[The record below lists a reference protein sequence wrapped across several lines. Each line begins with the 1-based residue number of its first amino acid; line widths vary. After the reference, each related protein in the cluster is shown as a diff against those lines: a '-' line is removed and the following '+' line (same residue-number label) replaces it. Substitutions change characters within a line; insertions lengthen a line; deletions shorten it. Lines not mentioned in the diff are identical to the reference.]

1 MWRVHGLESCGQP
14 GGIVADMRSRRRSV
28 LPFLLVLA
36 LVGLVAS
43 CGGDDDS
50 SGGSGG
56 GGNDPTADLPA
67 VPDSDFVDKTGESAI
82 TIDAK
87 DNKFEP
93 QFVTV
98 SPGTKVTFENV
109 GRNPHNVIP
118 VDKEQFEAVPTDE
131 FQPDDVATISFD
143 EPGIYPY
150 YCSLH
155 GTPSAGMDGRIRVA
169 EG

>member
-1 MWRVHGLESCGQP
+1 
-14 GGIVADMRSRRRSV
+14 MRTRARL
-28 LPFLLVLA
+28 LPVVLLVALLA
-36 LVGLVAS
+36 AA
-43 CGGDDDS
+43 CGDD
-50 SGGSGG
+50 GG
-56 GGNDPTADLPA
+56 GGGEGANDPTANLPEVA
-67 VPDSDFVDKTGESAI
+67 DSEFVDMTGKGEI
-82 TIDAK
+82 TIEAK

-98 SPGTKVTFENV
+98 SPGTKVTFENK

-131 FQPDDVATISFD
+131 FQAGDVATIAFD
-143 EPGIYPY
+143 DVGIYPY

-155 GTPSAGMDGRIRVA
+155 GTPSAGMDGRIRV

>member
-1 MWRVHGLESCGQP
+1 
-14 GGIVADMRSRRRSV
+14 MRARGV
-28 LPFLLVLA
+28 LLPLVL
-36 LVGLVAS
+36 VVAVLAAGCS
-43 CGGDDDS
+43 DDGS
-50 SGGSGG
+50 SSESGSGAK
-56 GGNDPTADLPA
+56 DPTADLPK
-67 VPDSDFVDKTGESAI
+67 VEDSEFVDMTGESEV
-82 TIDAK
+82 TIEAK

-98 SPGTKVTFENV
+98 SPGTKVTFENK

-118 VDKEQFEAVPTDE
+118 VDTSEFDAVPTDK
-131 FQPDDVATISFD
+131 FQPDDVATIQLD
-143 EPGIYPY
+143 DAGIYPY